1 MLFDQG
7 SLFVLF
13 SNISLLFLLSMCIHY
28 EIAPYSVFLAG
39 LTSSTPQRLLLA
51 TVRHTL
57 VNIVQKRIVQ
67 VKLQGSE

>member
-28 EIAPYSVFLAG
+28 KIVLYSVFLAG
-39 LTSSTPQRLLLA
+39 PLLA
-51 TVRHTL
+51 LHS
-57 VNIVQKRIVQ
+57 
-67 VKLQGSE
+67 GCY